1 MQMKIKMLVPG
12 LAGLLLLAGSMAQ
25 AAVDE
30 AGAKE
35 LMKKGGCGACH
46 AVGTKVVGPA
56 FKDVAAKHK
65 GQADAAATLV
75 NAVRKGSKG
84 VYGPIP
90 MPVTPPARISDAELN
105 DLAEWILTK

>member
-1 MQMKIKMLVPG
+1 MKTGILSTCVAG
-12 LAGLLLLAGSMAQ
+12 LALLAAATAQ
-25 AAVDE
+25 AAVDD
-30 AGAKE
+30 AQAKD

-46 AVGTKVVGPA
+46 SVTIKVVGPA

-65 GQADAAATLV
+65 GQADAADVLV

-84 VYGPIP
+84 VYGAVP
-90 MPVTPPARISDAELN
+90 MPITPPARISDAELH

>member
-1 MQMKIKMLVPG
+1 MWASC
-12 LAGLLLLAGSMAQ
+12 LAGICILAASAAQ
-25 AAVDE
+25 AAVDD

-46 AVGTKVVGPA
+46 SLNTKVVGPA

-65 GQADAAATLV
+65 GQADAASALM

-90 MPVTPPARISDAELN
+90 MPITPPARISDAELH